1 MKRHEQQQTYLA
13 SERFSRS
20 HLVDVG
26 WGFAVAWGL
35 AVVFTDTFSQGS
47 TSNLGLFWL
56 ASMVGTPAALL
67 AFFFVKRPLRE
78 QRIEQL
84 QLLALA
90 GMVVGTAVL
99 ALSLWAESALA
110 SGMQLVGGLVSSFG
124 AAVFAVLW
132 GVHYT
137 MLDLRRIER
146 SAAFALIL
154 AFACYAADCLVLP
167 DLVAMVFVVCLPF
180 LSVLCLKA
188 AQRQDAAAE
197 SAEGAR
203 RGTGQAEEATG
214 RAELAGQA
222 EPGRCDAP
230 GSAAAAALPFD
241 VKGFV
246 RTGLG
251 IVGSTTT
258 ISLFWSMVN
267 SGTIPLARGLFEGSV
282 LSGTVVAVLLMVYMT
297 RFSRSLNL
305 GTLYRWVLPLIALAF
320 ALLFLPSDG
329 CTLAACLLVFACSSL
344 LNLLTFVYFAE
355 LAKRTGALP
364 HRVFGLGRFFLEAGF
379 LVGILLAPAASGI
392 AAGAGSYQ
400 GVLAFVLA
408 GLVALMMVSIGTQD
422 KLAFALDGRLEGG
435 RTSLED
441 VLGEKCRAVAD
452 RHGLTNR
459 EREILPYL
467 AQGYSLPYI
476 RNELYIAQSTIDT
489 HVRHIYQKLGIHSR
503 EELITK
509 VRDA

>member
-1 MKRHEQQQTYLA
+1 
-13 SERFSRS
+13 
-20 HLVDVG
+20 
-26 WGFAVAWGL
+26 
-35 AVVFTDTFSQGS
+35 
-47 TSNLGLFWL
+47 
-56 ASMVGTPAALL
+56 
-67 AFFFVKRPLRE
+67 
-78 QRIEQL
+78 
-84 QLLALA
+84 
-90 GMVVGTAVL
+90 
-99 ALSLWAESALA
+99 
-110 SGMQLVGGLVSSFG
+110 MQLVGGLVSSFG

-154 AFACYAADCLVLP
+154 AFACYAAELVLP

>member
-154 AFACYAADCLVLP
+154 AFACYAAELVLP

-203 RGTGQAEEATG
+203 RGTGQAEKRPDG
-214 RAELAGQA
+214 RNW
-222 EPGRCDAP
+222 PGRRSRGGATP
-230 GSAAAAALPFD
+230 L
-241 VKGFV
+241 V
-246 RTGLG
+246 RQPRPHCP
-251 IVGSTTT
+251 ST
-258 ISLFWSMVN
+258 
-267 SGTIPLARGLFEGSV
+267 
-282 LSGTVVAVLLMVYMT
+282 
-297 RFSRSLNL
+297 
-305 GTLYRWVLPLIALAF
+305 
-320 ALLFLPSDG
+320 
-329 CTLAACLLVFACSSL
+329 
-344 LNLLTFVYFAE
+344 
-355 LAKRTGALP
+355 
-364 HRVFGLGRFFLEAGF
+364 
-379 LVGILLAPAASGI
+379 
-392 AAGAGSYQ
+392 
-400 GVLAFVLA
+400 
-408 GLVALMMVSIGTQD
+408 
-422 KLAFALDGRLEGG
+422 
-435 RTSLED
+435 
-441 VLGEKCRAVAD
+441 
-452 RHGLTNR
+452 
-459 EREILPYL
+459 
-467 AQGYSLPYI
+467 
-476 RNELYIAQSTIDT
+476 
-489 HVRHIYQKLGIHSR
+489 
-503 EELITK
+503 
-509 VRDA
+509 

>member
-99 ALSLWAESALA
+99 ALSLWAEPALA

-132 GVHYT
+132 GAHYT

-154 AFACYAADCLVLP
+154 AFACYAAVLVLP

-305 GTLYRWVLPLIALAF
+305 GTLYRWVLPIIAFAF
-320 ALLFLPSDG
+320 ALLFAPSDK

-379 LVGILLAPAASGI
+379 LIGILLAPAASDV